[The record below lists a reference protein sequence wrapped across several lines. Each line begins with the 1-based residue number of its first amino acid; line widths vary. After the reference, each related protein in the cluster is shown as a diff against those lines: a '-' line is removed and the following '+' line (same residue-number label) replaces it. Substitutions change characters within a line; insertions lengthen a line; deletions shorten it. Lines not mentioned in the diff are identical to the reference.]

1 MNNLTKMSAAVVAA
15 ILTSSSAIAGHAV
28 DFGGIG
34 GMGIPPIQGLPG
46 VPSGVGGGASGSG
59 GTGGTSHGSSTNSGG
74 SIYESRHNLKLSS
87 AAPRSNSPTIS
98 GHQHVERHADQ
109 GHGADL
115 RHPVGR
121 REGQLHPA
129 VERCAGNAGQDRRC
143 LRRSRGRR
151 ALHGQDCLTPQ
162 AFAFAAL

>member
-59 GTGGTSHGSSTNSGG
+59 GTGGTSHGSSTSSGG
-74 SIYESRHNLKLSS
+74 SIYESRHNLKLACIVGGTPVEFPNDLWVTNTSS
-87 AAPRSNSPTIS
+87 ATLIKGMALTFAIPSVGVKGSFILPSNVAPGTQVKI
-98 GHQHVERHADQ
+98 ADVF
-109 GHGADL
+109 GGA
-115 RHPVGR
+115 
-121 REGQLHPA
+121 E
-129 VERCAGNAGQDRRC
+129 AGAPC
-143 LRRSRGRR
+143 TVKI
-151 ALHGQDCLTPQ
+151 A
-162 AFAFAAL
+162 